1 MKIGDISAL
10 YQINNEM
17 NLLLNLFLV
26 LGYFK
31 LKEYKNARA
40 QSQEY
45 IDKLGKSSAF
55 GAEIPFTLRY
65 LSTISLYYC
74 EKETNT
80 KNKN

>member
-55 GAEIPFTLRY
+55 G
-65 LSTISLYYC
+65 S
-74 EKETNT
+74 
-80 KNKN
+80 